1 MLATAGWDARHSF
14 AGFVR
19 NGVRLP
25 SVFMVAHS
33 TSSRGGPDLPLAA
46 DFPTPTREQWQAQV
60 EKALRK
66 TGELG
71 EQPPPDP
78 VEDVLASTTYE
89 GVEVHPLYT
98 ASPADPGLPGMA
110 PYLRGARPQGCV
122 TEGWQVRQLHGR
134 PDAQRGNKD
143 VLADLYNG
151 SDSLW
156 LRLGAA
162 GTPVS
167 ALPELL
173 GDVYL
178 EMISVVLDGGA
189 ESTRA
194 AEEYL
199 ALAAERQVPAGAL
212 RGNLGADPLGEQA
225 RTGRTADRD
234 AAIQLARRCPEHY
247 PQLHALVADGL
258 PYHEAGGSDAEELGC
273 ALATA
278 TTYLRWLVDAGVDVA
293 AAAGLIEFRFAATA
307 DQFMTI
313 AKLRAARRLWA
324 QITRR
329 SGAGP
334 LAQQQHA
341 VTSPVMLTS
350 YDPWVNMLRGTI
362 AAFAAGV
369 GGAQAITTLP
379 FDAAVGLPDEFARR
393 IARNTQALLLDES
406 HMAQVIDPAGGSW
419 YVETLTDE
427 IAAASWESFQRIE
440 AAGGMP
446 AALDSG
452 EIAERLAATWQART
466 EALDHRADAVIGV
479 SEFPNLDEQLLQRE
493 PAPEQPGGGLPRHR
507 YAERFEQL
515 RDAAEQ
521 RTAETGN
528 RPTVHLAT
536 IGPLA
541 AYNARASFARNLFA
555 AGGLESTE
563 GGPSES
569 TADVVAAWD
578 GNPVVCLCSNDKL
591 YAERAAETAA
601 ALRAAGAQRI
611 VLAGKPGDE
620 PPDGV
625 DDYVFTGCDALAV
638 LTDVQRRLGVAR

>member
-1 MLATAGWDARHSF
+1 MHLTARWDACHSD
-14 AGFVR
+14 AGFV
-19 NGVRLP
+19 GTIARLP

-33 TSSRGGPDLPLAA
+33 TSSGGGPDLPLAA
-46 DFPTPTREQWQAQV
+46 DFPTPTREQWREQV

-66 TGELG
+66 TGMLG
-71 EQPPPDP
+71 EQPPSGP

-89 GVEVHPLYT
+89 GIEVHPLYT
-98 ASPADPGLPGMA
+98 DRPADPGLPGMA
-110 PYLRGARPQGCV
+110 PYVRGARAQGCV

-134 PDAQRGNKD
+134 PDARQGNKD

-151 SDSLW
+151 CDSLW
-156 LRLGAA
+156 LRLGSGA
-162 GTPVS
+162 TPVS

-173 GDVYL
+173 GDVHL

-189 ESTRA
+189 ETTRA

-225 RTGRTADRD
+225 RTGEPADRD
-234 AAIQLARRCPEHY
+234 TAVRLARYCPEQY
-247 PQLHALVADGL
+247 PQLRALVADAL

-293 AAAGLIEFRFAATA
+293 AAAGLIEFRFAATV

-324 QITRR
+324 QITRS

-379 FDAAVGLPDEFARR
+379 FDAAVGLPDESSLR

-406 HMAQVIDPAGGSW
+406 HLAQVIDPAGGSW

-427 IAAASWESFQRIE
+427 IAASAWASFQRIE

-452 EIAERLAATWQART
+452 AVAERLADTWQART
-466 EALDHRADAVIGV
+466 EALDHRTDAVIGV
-479 SEFPNLDEQLLQRE
+479 SEFPTLDERPLQRD
-493 PAPEQPGGGLPRHR
+493 PAPERPGGGLPRHR
-507 YAERFEQL
+507 YGERFEQL
-515 RDAAEQ
+515 RDAAQQ
-521 RTAETGN
+521 RTAETGV

-555 AGGLESTE
+555 AGGFDATE

-591 YAERAAETAA
+591 YAERAVETAE
-601 ALRAAGAQRI
+601 ALRAAGAQR
-611 VLAGKPGDE
+611 VLLAGRPGDE
-620 PPDGV
+620 PPTGV

-638 LTDVQRRLGVAR
+638 LTDIQRRLGVAR

>member
-1 MLATAGWDARHSF
+1 MPASTGWDASHSA
-14 AGFVR
+14 AGFAR
-19 NGVRLP
+19 TRARLP

-33 TSSRGGPDLPLAA
+33 TSSGGGPDLPLAA
-46 DFPTPTREQWQAQV
+46 DFPTPTREQWQEQV

-66 TGELG
+66 TGMLG
-71 EQPPPDP
+71 EQPPPGP
-78 VEDVLASTTYE
+78 VEDVLASKTYE
-89 GVEVHPLYT
+89 GIDVHPLYT
-98 ASPADPGLPGMA
+98 DRPADPGLPGSA

-122 TEGWQVRQLHGR
+122 TEGWQIRQLHGR
-134 PDAQRGNKD
+134 PDAQQGNKD

-151 SDSLW
+151 CDSLW
-156 LRLGAA
+156 LRLGAG
-162 GTPVS
+162 GTPVP

-173 GDVYL
+173 GDVHL

-189 ESTRA
+189 KATRA

-225 RTGRTADRD
+225 RTGRPADQD
-234 AAIQLARRCPEHY
+234 AAVQLARRCPEQY
-247 PQLHALVADGL
+247 PQLRALVADAL
-258 PYHEAGGSDAEELGC
+258 PYHEAGGSDAQELGC

-278 TTYLRWLVDAGVDVA
+278 TTYLRWLVGAGVDVA
-293 AAAGLIEFRFAATA
+293 AAAGLIEFRFAATV

-324 QITRR
+324 QITRS
-329 SGAGP
+329 SGAGAV
-334 LAQQQHA
+334 AQQQHA

-350 YDPWVNMLRGTI
+350 YDPWVNMLRSTI
-362 AAFAAGV
+362 ASFAAGV

-406 HMAQVIDPAGGSW
+406 HLAQVIDPAGGSW

-427 IAAASWESFQRIE
+427 LAAAAWASFQRIE

-446 AALDSG
+446 AALGSG
-452 EIAERLAATWQART
+452 AVAERLAATWEART

-479 SEFPNLDEQLLQRE
+479 SEYPSLDEQPLQRD
-493 PAPEQPGGGLPRHR
+493 PAPERPGGGLPRHR

-515 RDAAEQ
+515 RDAAER
-521 RTAETGN
+521 RTAETGT
-528 RPTVHLAT
+528 RPAVHLAT

-555 AGGLESTE
+555 AGGFDATE

-569 TADVVAAWD
+569 TSDVVAAWD

-601 ALRAAGAQRI
+601 ALRAAGAQR
-611 VLAGKPGDE
+611 VLLAGQPGDE

>member
-1 MLATAGWDARHSF
+1 
-14 AGFVR
+14 
-19 NGVRLP
+19 
-25 SVFMVAHS
+25 MVAHS
-33 TSSRGGPDLPLAA
+33 TSSGDGPALPLAA
-46 DFPTPTREQWQAQV
+46 DFPAPTHEQWQSQV

-66 TGELG
+66 TGSIG
-71 EQPPPDP
+71 EQPPPGP

-89 GVEVHPLYT
+89 GIEVHPLYT
-98 ASPADPGLPGMA
+98 GRPADPGLPGLA

-122 TEGWQVRQLHGR
+122 TEGWQVRQLHAC
-134 PDAQRGNKD
+134 PDPQRGNKD
-143 VLADLYNG
+143 ILADLYNG

-156 LRLGAA
+156 LRLGPG
-162 GTPVS
+162 GTPVA

-173 GDVYL
+173 GDVHL

-189 ESTRA
+189 EATRA

-199 ALAAERQVPAGAL
+199 ALAAERGVPAGAL

-225 RTGRTADRD
+225 RTGQPADREG
-234 AAIQLARRCPEHY
+234 AVQLARHCPEQY
-247 PQLHALVADGL
+247 PQLHALVADAL

-307 DQFMTI
+307 DQFLTI
-313 AKLRAARRLWA
+313 AKLRAARQLWA
-324 QITRR
+324 QITRS
-329 SGAGP
+329 SGAGALP
-334 LAQQQHA
+334 QQQHA
-341 VTSPVMLTS
+341 VTSPVMLTRH
-350 YDPWVNMLRGTI
+350 DPWVNMLRGTI

-369 GGAQAITTLP
+369 GGAQAISTLP
-379 FDAAVGLPDEFARR
+379 FDAAVGMPDAFSRR

-406 HMAQVIDPAGGSW
+406 HLAQVIDPAGGSW
-419 YVETLTDE
+419 YVETLTGE
-427 IAAASWESFQRIE
+427 IAAAAWEWFQRIE
-440 AAGGMP
+440 GLGGMP

-452 EIAERLAATWQART
+452 AVAERLATTWQART
-466 EALDHRADAVIGV
+466 EALDHRTDAVIGV
-479 SEFPNLDEQLLQRE
+479 SEFPNLDEQPLQRD
-493 PAPEQPGGGLPRHR
+493 PAPQRPGGGLPRHR
-507 YAERFEQL
+507 HGERFEAL
-515 RDAAEQ
+515 RTSAAEHE
-521 RTAETGN
+521 AATGA

-555 AGGLESTE
+555 AGGIDATE

-569 TADVVAAWD
+569 TSDVVAGWD
-578 GNPVVCLCSNDKL
+578 GNPVVCLCSTDKL
-591 YAERAAETAA
+591 YAERAAETAE
-601 ALRAAGAQRI
+601 ALRDAGAQR
-611 VLAGKPGDE
+611 VLLAGKPGDE
-620 PPDGV
+620 PPAGV